1 MFHQHWFG
9 VKLEF
14 VCSLCCITS
23 VEQSVINSTTE
34 DIEKIK
40 AKIAA
45 ESLTCLHCH
54 APLGHGTDVDVVI
67 TPGTPE
73 YLESQGFVIPT
84 KQMPQGRKKSDRK

>member
-23 VEQSVINSTTE
+23 VERAVINSTTA

-40 AKIAA
+40 AKIET

-54 APLGHGTDVDVVI
+54 APLGRGTDVDVSIV
-67 TPGTPE
+67 PGTPE
-73 YLESQGFVIPT
+73 YLKSQGFVIPT
-84 KQMPQGRKKSDRK
+84 KQMPQHRKKNDRK

>member
-1 MFHQHWFG
+1 MFHPYWFG

-23 VEQSVINSTTE
+23 VERDVVNSTTE

-40 AKIAA
+40 AKINAQ
-45 ESLTCLHCH
+45 SLMCLHCG
-54 APLGHGTDVDVVI
+54 APLGHGTDVDVAI
-67 TPGTPE
+67 LPGTPE
-73 YLESQGFVIPT
+73 YLQSQGFVIPT